1 MSTAEARA
9 MPAPSR
15 DDIARALR
23 TTAEDMSSSA
33 AETVLNENFHKHL
46 YEITSIVR
54 AAGFE
59 RTVCDLGGG
68 PGVNLR
74 ALRALGHTGRL
85 MLIDRFQEYDE
96 ANRMGS
102 RDDAVGAMQEHRIEV
117 IAQDFWAQPGL
128 PVEDGVAAVTTC
140 FDVVEHLPGHPLR
153 QLRELHRLLE
163 PGGRC
168 IISGPNGVSLMKRLK
183 AAAGKY
189 PYASLDAW
197 LQDDF
202 YEHFR
207 EYVRS
212 EYEEILRRSGFHDVE
227 SRASADVTYSRAA
240 HGYWRRRRSA
250 ASPVRLLLWGMAAV
264 ETVAPGL
271 RHAVYA
277 WGAKPR

>member
-1 MSTAEARA
+1 MSTVEANA
-9 MPAPSR
+9 MTAPGRS
-15 DDIARALR
+15 DIARALR
-23 TTAEDMSSSA
+23 TTAAGMSSSA
-33 AETVLNENFHKHL
+33 AETVLNENYYKHL
-46 YEITSIVR
+46 YEITAIVQ
-54 AAGFE
+54 AAGLD

-74 ALRALGHTGRL
+74 ALRVLGHTGRL
-85 MLIDRFQEYDE
+85 VLIDRFQEYDE
-96 ANRMGS
+96 TNRMGS
-102 RDDAVGAMQEHRIEV
+102 RDDAVGAMRKHGIEV
-117 IAQDFWAQPGL
+117 IAQDFWAQPAL
-128 PVEDGVAAVTTC
+128 PVDDGTAAVTTC

-153 QLRELHRLLE
+153 QLRELQRILE

-168 IISGPNGVSLMKRLK
+168 VISGPNGVSLMKRLK
-183 AAAGKY
+183 AAVGKY

-212 EYEEILRRSGFHDVE
+212 EYEEILRRSGFEGVE
-227 SRASADVTYSRAA
+227 SRASADVTYSRAT
-240 HGYWRRRRSA
+240 HGYWRYRRSA

-264 ETVAPGL
+264 ETIAPGL

-277 WGAKPR
+277 WGTKPQ